1 MDEKDARRL
10 LDLDEDATRQ
20 NIEQRYSVIL
30 KRIKNGEDIDPAPIH
45 EAYDTLLGRDDS
57 DLKERGRFSK
67 AYNSFM
73 YKYKGWAILG
83 SISLAIVAMLLIPMI
98 FKKTP
103 DLVVSFAGKYS
114 FADDKVL
121 HDILA
126 EEFPEHDFILVE
138 TMYLDEEG
146 ESGEF
151 DMGGRTRL
159 TALIL
164 TEEADLLVTDSS
176 AYWYVMQDDALM
188 PLDGIIAGFDF
199 EIDENDLIY
208 GINPETGEKSIYGID
223 ASGLALVEESI
234 YGADER
240 IMCVAKKT
248 HHLDDVVRTMEI
260 ILTNGE

>member
-10 LDLDEDATRQ
+10 LDLGDDATRED
-20 NIEQRYSVIL
+20 IERRYSVIL
-30 KRIKNGEDIDPAPIH
+30 KRIKNGEEIDPAPIH

-57 DLKERGRFSK
+57 DLKERGRISK

-73 YKYKGWAILG
+73 YKYKGWIILG
-83 SISLAIVAMLLIPMI
+83 FISLAILTMILVPMI

-114 FADDKVL
+114 FSDDKLL

-126 EEFPEHDFILVE
+126 EEFPEHDYILVE
-138 TMYLDEEG
+138 TMYLDDEG

-176 AYWYVMQDDALM
+176 AYWYVMQDNALM
-188 PLDGIIAGFDF
+188 PLDGIIAEFDF
-199 EIDENDLIY
+199 EMDKSEFIY
-208 GINPETGEKSIYGID
+208 GINQETGEKSVYGID
-223 ASGLALVEESI
+223 VSGLELVEESI
-234 YGADER
+234 YGADDR

-248 HHLDDVVRTMEI
+248 HHLEDVVRTMEI
-260 ILTNGE
+260 ILTYGE